1 MKSGKDFFSDLL
13 QKKKG
18 LLPAGQ
24 QPAGDSRKGP
34 GGQQDPCGQPGPS
47 RPQGPQVSQPGI
59 EVKPDRDRMAT
70 RIKRTPLYIAAAVVG
85 LGAYGGYEYLQSHPM
100 FGNAKP
106 QVQAKT
112 IQPASGTGAP
122 VAPAHRKQVHKP
134 TVPGGASDTSAT
146 AATNSD
152 ADQSHPAKAPA
163 STVPKKNP
171 YATQDAAF
179 ASALGTGSAG
189 SGAGEGLAW
198 KTPESTPSAQT
209 PTVLPT
215 ALPGASLPGASL
227 PDAEPSAAKKTK
239 KKTPPSLVTRE
250 TSPYEILS
258 GSVIPAVLQTGI
270 KSYLPGEITAVV
282 SQNVYSS
289 VNGATLLIPA
299 GAKLVGTYDTQTA
312 LGINRLAVAWTRIE
326 FPNGTTMNLP
336 GYEGAGGAG
345 YAGFAGEVNDHTW
358 LIFKNALLMSIVDA
372 GMAIAS
378 PSTSTSVTG
387 QMSGNVA
394 LQDSEQA
401 LAQTF
406 GEAESQLLEKY
417 IDIAPTITIPTGYLF
432 SVVVAHDM
440 VFPGPYDP
448 AMQTGSAMV
457 DPALGPNL
465 NPYGL
470 RPAKGLHPANG

>member
-18 LLPAGQ
+18 LPPAGQ
-24 QPAGDSRKGP
+24 QPAMDSSKGP
-34 GGQQDPCGQPGPS
+34 GGQQ
-47 RPQGPQVSQPGI
+47 GPQAGQPGI
-59 EVKPDRDRMAT
+59 EVKPDRDQMAT

-85 LGAYGGYEYLQSHPM
+85 LGAYGGYEYLQSHSM
-100 FGNAKP
+100 FGNARP
-106 QVQAKT
+106 QAQAKT
-112 IQPASGTGAP
+112 IRPANGTGAP
-122 VAPAHRKQVHKP
+122 AAPKHRKQVHKP
-134 TVPGGASDTSAT
+134 TAPGDTSGAPAT
-146 AATNSD
+146 SPTNS
-152 ADQSHPAKAPA
+152 AGGPSHLTPAPV
-163 STVPKKNP
+163 STGPKKNP
-171 YATQDAAF
+171 YAAQDAAF
-179 ASALGTGSAG
+179 ASALGTGNAG
-189 SGAGEGLAW
+189 SGSGDGLAW
-198 KTPESTPSAQT
+198 KTQVSTPSAQA
-209 PTVLPT
+209 PTDLPT
-215 ALPGASLPGASL
+215 ALPGAALPGA
-227 PDAEPSAAKKTK
+227 EQSAAKKTK
-239 KKTPPSLVTRE
+239 KKTPPPLVTRE

-258 GSVIPAVLQTGI
+258 GSVIPAVLQAGI

-312 LGINRLAVAWTRIE
+312 LGINRLAVAWTRIQ

-394 LQDSEQA
+394 LQDSEQS

-417 IDIAPTITIPTGYLF
+417 IDIAPTIIIHPGYLF

-440 VFPGPYDP
+440 VFPGPYNP

-470 RPAKGLHPANG
+470 HPAKGLHPANG

>member
-1 MKSGKDFFSDLL
+1 MKSGKEFFSDLL

-18 LLPAGQ
+18 APARQ
-24 QPAGDSRKGP
+24 QPAMDSSKGPRGQQGP
-34 GGQQDPCGQPGPS
+34 GGQ
-47 RPQGPQVSQPGI
+47 REI
-59 EVKPDRDRMAT
+59 NVKPDRDQLAT

-100 FGNAKP
+100 FGGTKP
-106 QVQAKT
+106 QVAAKT
-112 IQPASGTGAP
+112 IQPASGIGAP
-122 VAPAHRKQVHKP
+122 VAPVHRKQYHKP
-134 TVPGGASDTSAT
+134 TAPGDTSGASATSP
-146 AATNSD
+146 TNS
-152 ADQSHPAKAPA
+152 AAGQSYPASTPT

-171 YATQDAAF
+171 YAAQDAAF
-179 ASALGTGSAG
+179 ASALGTGS
-189 SGAGEGLAW
+189 GEGLAW
-198 KTPESTPSAQT
+198 KTPVSTPSAQA
-209 PTVLPT
+209 PAVLPM
-215 ALPGASLPGASL
+215 ALP
-227 PDAEPSAAKKTK
+227 AEQSAAKKTRK
-239 KKTPPSLVTRE
+239 KAPPPLVTRE

-299 GAKLVGTYDTQTA
+299 GARLVGTYDTQTA
-312 LGINRLAVAWTRIE
+312 MGINRLAVAWTRIE

-336 GYEGAGGAG
+336 GYGGAGGSG

-378 PSTSTSVTG
+378 PSSSISANGQVT
-387 QMSGNVA
+387 GNVA
-394 LQDSEQA
+394 LQDSEQS

-417 IDIAPTITIPTGYLF
+417 IDIAPTITIHPGYLF

-440 VFPGPYDP
+440 VFPGPYSP
-448 AMQTGSAMV
+448 AMQTGPAV
-457 DPALGPNL
+457 TEPALGPKPD
-465 NPYGL
+465 PYG
-470 RPAKGLHPANG
+470 

>member
-1 MKSGKDFFSDLL
+1 MTSGKELFSRLF
-13 QKKKG
+13 QREKTQT
-18 LLPAGQ
+18 PM
-24 QPAGDSRKGP
+24 DSSRGHMPP
-34 GGQQDPCGQPGPS
+34 GA
-47 RPQGPQVSQPGI
+47 VEI
-59 EVKPDRDRMAT
+59 KPDRDQLAT
-70 RIKRTPLYIAAAVVG
+70 RIKRTPLYIAAALVG
-85 LGAYGGYEYLQSHPM
+85 LGVYGGYLYLQHHPL
-100 FGNAKP
+100 FGSAKP
-106 QVQAKT
+106 PAQAKN

-134 TVPGGASDTSAT
+134 TLPGEMSGAPATSP
-146 AATNSD
+146 TNSA
-152 ADQSHPAKAPA
+152 ADQSHPTPAPA
-163 STVPKKNP
+163 STGPKKNP
-171 YATQDAAF
+171 YAAQDAAF
-179 ASALGTGSAG
+179 ASALGMGSAG

-198 KTPESTPSAQT
+198 KTQGPTPSAQA
-209 PTVLPT
+209 PTDLPT
-215 ALPGASLPGASL
+215 PLPGASLPGA
-227 PDAEPSAAKKTK
+227 EQSAAKKTK
-239 KKTPPSLVTRE
+239 KKTPPPLVTRE

-282 SQNVYSS
+282 SRNVYSS

-299 GAKLVGTYDTQTA
+299 GARLVGTYDTQTA

-336 GYEGAGGAG
+336 GYGGAGGSG

-394 LQDSEQA
+394 LQDSEQS

-417 IDIAPTITIPTGYLF
+417 IDIAPTITISPGYLF

-448 AMQTGSAMV
+448 AMQTGAADV
-457 DPALGPNL
+457 EPALGPNL

-470 RPAKGLHPANG
+470 RPAKGLRPANG

>member
-1 MKSGKDFFSDLL
+1 M
-13 QKKKG
+13 
-18 LLPAGQ
+18 
-24 QPAGDSRKGP
+24 DSSKGP
-34 GGQQDPCGQPGPS
+34 GGQQAPQAGHPGLAP
-47 RPQGPQVSQPGI
+47 RQGI
-59 EVKPDRDRMAT
+59 EVKPDRDQMAT

-100 FGNAKP
+100 FGNTKP
-106 QVQAKT
+106 QAQAKT

-122 VAPAHRKQVHKP
+122 AAPAHRKQYHKP
-134 TVPGGASDTSAT
+134 TAPGDTSGTPAISP
-146 AATNSD
+146 TNS
-152 ADQSHPAKAPA
+152 AGGSSQSTPAPA

-179 ASALGTGSAG
+179 ASALGTGNAG
-189 SGAGEGLAW
+189 SGSGEGLAW
-198 KTPESTPSAQT
+198 KTPERAPSAQA
-209 PTVLPT
+209 PT
-215 ALPGASLPGASL
+215 ALPGASLPSTEQLAG
-227 PDAEPSAAKKTK
+227 KKTK
-239 KKTPPSLVTRE
+239 KKAPPPLVTRE

-258 GSVIPAVLQTGI
+258 GSVIPAVLQAGI

-299 GAKLVGTYDTQTA
+299 GARLVGTYDTQTA

-336 GYEGAGGAG
+336 GYGGAGGSG

-394 LQDSEQA
+394 LQDSEQS

-417 IDIAPTITIPTGYLF
+417 IDIAPTITIPPGYLF

-448 AMQTGSAMV
+448 AMQTGSATV
-457 DPALGPNL
+457 EPALGPNL
-465 NPYGL
+465 NPYG
-470 RPAKGLHPANG
+470 

>member
-18 LLPAGQ
+18 LPPAGQ
-24 QPAGDSRKGP
+24 QPAMDSSKGP
-34 GGQQDPCGQPGPS
+34 GGLQGPS
-47 RPQGPQVSQPGI
+47 GQQGPQAGQPGI

-85 LGAYGGYEYLQSHPM
+85 LGAYGGYEYLQSHSM
-100 FGNAKP
+100 FGNARP
-106 QVQAKT
+106 QAQAKT
-112 IQPASGTGAP
+112 IRPANGTGAP
-122 VAPAHRKQVHKP
+122 AAPKHRKQVHKP
-134 TVPGGASDTSAT
+134 TAPGGAADTPAT
-146 AATNSD
+146 VATNS
-152 ADQSHPAKAPA
+152 AGGQSHPTPAPA
-163 STVPKKNP
+163 STGPQKNP

-189 SGAGEGLAW
+189 SGSGEGLAW
-198 KTPESTPSAQT
+198 KTQGSTPSAQA
-209 PTVLPT
+209 PTVLPM
-215 ALPGASLPGASL
+215 ALSGAALAEAEQAADGAR
-227 PDAEPSAAKKTK
+227 KTK
-239 KKTPPSLVTRE
+239 KKTPPPLVTRE

-270 KSYLPGEITAVV
+270 KSYLPGEIVAVV
-282 SQNVYSS
+282 SEDVYSS

-299 GAKLVGTYDTQTA
+299 GARLVGTYDTQTA

-336 GYEGAGGAG
+336 GYGGAGGSG

-358 LIFKNALLMSIVDA
+358 LIFRNALLMSIVDA
-372 GMAIAS
+372 GMAISS

-394 LQDSEQA
+394 LQDSEQS

-417 IDIAPTITIPTGYLF
+417 IDIAPTITIHPGYLF

-448 AMQTGSAMV
+448 AMQTGLAGTE
-457 DPALGPNL
+457 PALGPNL

-470 RPAKGLHPANG
+470 RPANGLHPAKG

>member
-1 MKSGKDFFSDLL
+1 MKSGKDFFSDLF

-18 LLPAGQ
+18 LPPAGQ
-24 QPAGDSRKGP
+24 QPAVDSSKGP
-34 GGQQDPCGQPGPS
+34 GGQQAPQAGHPGLAP
-47 RPQGPQVSQPGI
+47 RQGI
-59 EVKPDRDRMAT
+59 EVKPDRDQMAT

-100 FGNAKP
+100 FGNTKP

-122 VAPAHRKQVHKP
+122 VAPAHRKQYHKP
-134 TVPGGASDTSAT
+134 AAPGDTSGTPAT
-146 AATNSD
+146 SPTNS
-152 ADQSHPAKAPA
+152 AGGPSQSTPAPA

-198 KTPESTPSAQT
+198 KTPERAPSAQA
-209 PTVLPT
+209 PT
-215 ALPGASLPGASL
+215 ALPGASLPSTEQLAG
-227 PDAEPSAAKKTK
+227 KKTK
-239 KKTPPSLVTRE
+239 KNAPPPLVTRE

-258 GSVIPAVLQTGI
+258 GSVIPAVLQAGI

-299 GAKLVGTYDTQTA
+299 GARLVGTYDTQTA

-336 GYEGAGGAG
+336 GYGGAGGSG

-394 LQDSEQA
+394 LQDSEQS

-417 IDIAPTITIPTGYLF
+417 IDIAPTITIPSGYLF

-448 AMQTGSAMV
+448 AMQTGSAGV
-457 DPALGPNL
+457 EPALGPNL

-470 RPAKGLHPANG
+470 HPAKG

>member
-1 MKSGKDFFSDLL
+1 MKSGKELVSGLFR
-13 QKKKG
+13 KKSEG
-18 LLPAGQ
+18 AALP
-24 QPAGDSRKGP
+24 DSSKGP
-34 GGQQDPCGQPGPS
+34 QTGK
-47 RPQGPQVSQPGI
+47 PGI
-59 EVKPDRDRMAT
+59 EVKPDREQMAT
-70 RIKRTPLYIAAAVVG
+70 RIKKTPLYVAAAVVG

-106 QVQAKT
+106 QTQTKT

-122 VAPAHRKQVHKP
+122 PLPAHQKQYHKP
-134 TVPGGASDTSAT
+134 STPGNTLDTSPSAS
-146 AATNSD
+146 TNSA

-163 STVPKKNP
+163 PAVPQKNP
-171 YATQDAAF
+171 YAAQDAAF
-179 ASALGTGSAG
+179 AAALGTGNAGG
-189 SGAGEGLAW
+189 SGDALTW
-198 KTPESTPSAQT
+198 KTQMSTPSAPT
-209 PTVLPT
+209 PAMLPA
-215 ALPGASLPGASL
+215 ALAATEQAAGATG
-227 PDAEPSAAKKTK
+227 KTK
-239 KKTPPSLVTRE
+239 KKAPPPLVTRE

-270 KSYLPGEITAVV
+270 KSYLPGKIMAVV
-282 SQNVYSS
+282 SRNVYSS

-336 GYEGAGGAG
+336 GYEGAGGSG

-358 LIFKNALLMSIVDA
+358 LIFKNALLLSLVDA
-372 GMAIAS
+372 GMAVAS
-378 PSTSTSVTG
+378 PTSTSSNTTGVTG
-387 QMSGNVA
+387 NAA
-394 LQDSEQA
+394 LQDSEQS

-417 IDIAPTITIPTGYLF
+417 TSIAPTITIHPGYLF

-448 AMQTGSAMV
+448 TMQTGSAAV
-457 DPALGPNL
+457 HPALAPNL
-465 NPYGL
+465 NPYG
-470 RPAKGLHPANG
+470 

>member
-18 LLPAGQ
+18 LPPAGQ
-24 QPAGDSRKGP
+24 QPAMDSSKGP
-34 GGQQDPCGQPGPS
+34 GGQQ
-47 RPQGPQVSQPGI
+47 GPQAGQPGI
-59 EVKPDRDRMAT
+59 EVKPNRDRMAT

-100 FGNAKP
+100 FGNSRP
-106 QVQAKT
+106 QAQAKT
-112 IQPASGTGAP
+112 IRPASGTGAP
-122 VAPAHRKQVHKP
+122 AAPTHRKPYHKP
-134 TVPGGASDTSAT
+134 TAPGGASDTSAT
-146 AATNSD
+146 AATNS
-152 ADQSHPAKAPA
+152 AGGPSHPTPAPA
-163 STVPKKNP
+163 STGPQKNP

-179 ASALGTGSAG
+179 ASALGTGNAG
-189 SGAGEGLAW
+189 SGSGDGLAW
-198 KTPESTPSAQT
+198 KTQTSTPSTQA
-209 PTVLPT
+209 PT
-215 ALPGASLPGASL
+215 ALSTALT
-227 PDAEPSAAKKTK
+227 DAEQAADGARKTK
-239 KKTPPSLVTRE
+239 KKAPPPLVTRE

-299 GAKLVGTYDTQTA
+299 GARLVGTYDTQTA

-326 FPNGTTMNLP
+326 FPNGITMNLP
-336 GYEGAGGAG
+336 GYGGAGGSG
-345 YAGFAGEVNDHTW
+345 YAGFAGEVNGHTW

-394 LQDSEQA
+394 LQDSEQS

-406 GEAESQLLEKY
+406 GEAESKLLEKY
-417 IDIAPTITIPTGYLF
+417 IDIAPTITIHPGYLF

-440 VFPGPYDP
+440 VFPGPYNP
-448 AMQTGSAMV
+448 AMQTGSATV
-457 DPALGPNL
+457 EPALGPNL

-470 RPAKGLHPANG
+470 HPAKR

>member
-18 LLPAGQ
+18 LPPARQ
-24 QPAGDSRKGP
+24 QPAVDSSKGP
-34 GGQQDPCGQPGPS
+34 GGQQGPGKQ
-47 RPQGPQVSQPGI
+47 QGPQASQPGI

-100 FGNAKP
+100 FGNARP
-106 QVQAKT
+106 QAQTKT

-122 VAPAHRKQVHKP
+122 VAPAHRKQYHKP
-134 TVPGGASDTSAT
+134 TAPGGASGTSAT
-146 AATNSD
+146 AATNS
-152 ADQSHPAKAPA
+152 AGGPSHPTPAPA
-163 STVPKKNP
+163 STGPKKNP
-171 YATQDAAF
+171 YAAQDAAF

-198 KTPESTPSAQT
+198 KTQESTPSAQA

-215 ALPGASLPGASL
+215 ALPGASLPGA
-227 PDAEPSAAKKTK
+227 EQSAAKKTK
-239 KKTPPSLVTRE
+239 KKAPPPLVTRE

-258 GSVIPAVLQTGI
+258 GSVIPAVLQAGI

-299 GAKLVGTYDTQTA
+299 GARLVGTYDTQTA

-394 LQDSEQA
+394 LQDSEQS

-406 GEAESQLLEKY
+406 GEAESQLLGKY

-432 SVVVAHDM
+432 SVVVAH
-440 VFPGPYDP
+440 
-448 AMQTGSAMV
+448 
-457 DPALGPNL
+457 
-465 NPYGL
+465 
-470 RPAKGLHPANG
+470 

>member
-18 LLPAGQ
+18 LPPAGQ
-24 QPAGDSRKGP
+24 QPAMDSSKGP
-34 GGQQDPCGQPGPS
+34 GGQQ
-47 RPQGPQVSQPGI
+47 GPQAGQLGI

-85 LGAYGGYEYLQSHPM
+85 LGAYGGYEYLQSHSL

-106 QVQAKT
+106 QAQAKT

-122 VAPAHRKQVHKP
+122 VAPVHRKHYHKP
-134 TVPGGASDTSAT
+134 AAPGGASGTSAT
-146 AATNSD
+146 AATNSG
-152 ADQSHPAKAPA
+152 ADQSHPVKAPA
-163 STVPKKNP
+163 SGAPKKNP

-179 ASALGTGSAG
+179 ASALGTGNAG
-189 SGAGEGLAW
+189 SGSGDGLAW
-198 KTPESTPSAQT
+198 KTQGSTPSAQAS
-209 PTVLPT
+209 TVLPM
-215 ALPGASLPGASL
+215 ALPGASLPGA
-227 PDAEPSAAKKTK
+227 EQSAAKKTK
-239 KKTPPSLVTRE
+239 KKAPPPLVTRE

-270 KSYLPGEITAVV
+270 KSYLPGEIVAVV
-282 SQNVYSS
+282 SEDVYSS

-299 GAKLVGTYDTQTA
+299 GARLVGTYDTQTA

-394 LQDSEQA
+394 LQDSEQS

-417 IDIAPTITIPTGYLF
+417 IDIAPTITIPPGYLF

-448 AMQTGSAMV
+448 AMQTGSAGNE
-457 DPALGPNL
+457 PALGPNL

-470 RPAKGLHPANG
+470 HPAKG

>member
-1 MKSGKDFFSDLL
+1 MKSGKEFFSDLL

-24 QPAGDSRKGP
+24 QPAVDSRKGP
-34 GGQQDPCGQPGPS
+34 GGQPGPGRQPGP
-47 RPQGPQVSQPGI
+47 QASQPGI

-85 LGAYGGYEYLQSHPM
+85 LGAYGGYEYLQNHPI
-100 FGNAKP
+100 FGHTRP

-122 VAPAHRKQVHKP
+122 VAPAHRKQVHQP
-134 TVPGGASDTSAT
+134 TTPGGASDASAT

-152 ADQSHPAKAPA
+152 AEQSHPAKAPA
-163 STVPKKNP
+163 STAPTKNP

-179 ASALGTGSAG
+179 ASALGTGSVG

-198 KTPESTPSAQT
+198 KTPESTPSAQA
-209 PTVLPT
+209 PAVLPT
-215 ALPGASLPGASL
+215 ALP
-227 PDAEPSAAKKTK
+227 DAEQMAAKKTK
-239 KKTPPSLVTRE
+239 KKTPPPLVTRE

-358 LIFKNALLMSIVDA
+358 LIFRNALLMSIVDA

-440 VFPGPYDP
+440 IFPGPYDP
-448 AMQTGSAMV
+448 AMQTGSAMI

-470 RPAKGLHPANG
+470 HPAKGLRPAKG

>member
-18 LLPAGQ
+18 LPPARQ
-24 QPAGDSRKGP
+24 QPAVDSNKGP
-34 GGQQDPCGQPGPS
+34 GGQQ
-47 RPQGPQVSQPGI
+47 GPQARQPGI

-100 FGNAKP
+100 FGNARP
-106 QVQAKT
+106 QAQAKT

-122 VAPAHRKQVHKP
+122 VAPMHRKQYHKP
-134 TVPGGASDTSAT
+134 TTPGGASGTPAT
-146 AATNSD
+146 AATNSA
-152 ADQSHPAKAPA
+152 ADQSHPTSA
-163 STVPKKNP
+163 VPKKNP
-171 YATQDAAF
+171 YAAQDAAF

-198 KTPESTPSAQT
+198 KTPESMPSVQA
-209 PTVLPT
+209 PTVLPM
-215 ALPGASLPGASL
+215 ALPGA
-227 PDAEPSAAKKTK
+227 EQSAAKKTK
-239 KKTPPSLVTRE
+239 KKAPPPLVTRE

-258 GSVIPAVLQTGI
+258 GSVIPAVLQAGI

-336 GYEGAGGAG
+336 GYGGAGGSG

-394 LQDSEQA
+394 LQDSEQS

-417 IDIAPTITIPTGYLF
+417 IDIAPTITIPSGYLF

-448 AMQTGSAMV
+448 AMQTGSAGV
-457 DPALGPNL
+457 EPALGPNL

-470 RPAKGLHPANG
+470 HPAKG

>member
-18 LLPAGQ
+18 LPPAGQ
-24 QPAGDSRKGP
+24 QPAMDSSKGP
-34 GGQQDPCGQPGPS
+34 GGQQ
-47 RPQGPQVSQPGI
+47 GPQAGQPGI
-59 EVKPDRDRMAT
+59 EVKPDRDQMAT

-85 LGAYGGYEYLQSHPM
+85 LGAYGGYEYLQSHSL

-106 QVQAKT
+106 QAQAKT

-122 VAPAHRKQVHKP
+122 AAPVHRKHYHKP
-134 TVPGGASDTSAT
+134 TAPGGASGTSAT
-146 AATNSD
+146 AATNS
-152 ADQSHPAKAPA
+152 ARGPSHLTPAPA
-163 STVPKKNP
+163 STGPKKNP
-171 YATQDAAF
+171 YAAQDTAF
-179 ASALGTGSAG
+179 ASALGTGNAG
-189 SGAGEGLAW
+189 SGSGDGLAW
-198 KTPESTPSAQT
+198 KTQGSTPSAQAS
-209 PTVLPT
+209 TVLPM
-215 ALPGASLPGASL
+215 ALPGASLPGA
-227 PDAEPSAAKKTK
+227 EQSAAKKTK
-239 KKTPPSLVTRE
+239 KKAPPPLVTRE

-270 KSYLPGEITAVV
+270 KSYLPGEIVAVV
-282 SQNVYSS
+282 SEDVYSS

-299 GAKLVGTYDTQTA
+299 GARLVGTYDTQTA

-394 LQDSEQA
+394 LQDSEQS

-417 IDIAPTITIPTGYLF
+417 IDIAPTITIPPGYLF

-448 AMQTGSAMV
+448 AMQTGSAGNE
-457 DPALGPNL
+457 PALGPNL

-470 RPAKGLHPANG
+470 HPAKG